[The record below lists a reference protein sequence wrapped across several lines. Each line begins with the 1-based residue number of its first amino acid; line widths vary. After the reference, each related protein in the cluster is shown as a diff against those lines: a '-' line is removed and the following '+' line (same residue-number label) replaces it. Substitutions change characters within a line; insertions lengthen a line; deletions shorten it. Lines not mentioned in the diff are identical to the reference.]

1 MRKRAGI
8 VLSLRSNMVSID
20 SLLPFTFAFHDI
32 NKRVF
37 PLIKFDA
44 LFFPSQ
50 PWITNNATQPA
61 TYESVSLLF
70 LKSPSWRK

>member
-8 VLSLRSNMVSID
+8 VFSLRSNMVSID

-32 NKRVF
+32 NKRDF

-44 LFFPSQ
+44 LFFLLSHGLQTMQRSQ
-50 PWITNNATQPA
+50 QRM
-61 TYESVSLLF
+61 SLFHCFF
-70 LKSPSWRK
+70 LNLQAG